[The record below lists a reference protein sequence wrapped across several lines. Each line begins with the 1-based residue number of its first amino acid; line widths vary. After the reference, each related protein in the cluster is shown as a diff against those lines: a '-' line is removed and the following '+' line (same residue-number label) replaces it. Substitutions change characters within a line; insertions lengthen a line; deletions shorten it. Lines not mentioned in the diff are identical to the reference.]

1 MQVEAGGGGSE
12 GEHAEAGVKKA
23 KKPRVLL
30 PKRMNYSA
38 GDGFQNVIFA
48 SSQQRGLVSVNLGN
62 KAGTDDGLEES

>member
-1 MQVEAGGGGSE
+1 M
-12 GEHAEAGVKKA
+12 KKA